1 MIRESLGLRKYC
13 VNSSRKTTVR
23 SHRLSPRRG
32 PKKKASSALA
42 FSLTVDLAIKLATAM
57 QSVGLTARRFAQ
69 PVGLSDRQLR

>member
-13 VNSSRKTTVR
+13 VNSSRKTTGR

-32 PKKKASSALA
+32 PKKASSALA